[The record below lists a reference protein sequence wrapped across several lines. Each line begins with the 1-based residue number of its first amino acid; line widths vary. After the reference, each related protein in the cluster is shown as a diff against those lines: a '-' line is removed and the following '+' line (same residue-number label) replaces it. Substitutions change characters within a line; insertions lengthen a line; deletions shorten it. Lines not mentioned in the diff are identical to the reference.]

1 MRRVTYVLALAAVS
15 FAASAC
21 TPGGNQPTTPP
32 GGDECQIK
40 SDNEKGP
47 GYPYDLAQYETVVAP
62 LLVAQCGTAGCHA
75 ATSTTPGNGGFS
87 VYANT
92 AKGQCGFAQT
102 FNSLSLNINTSIPD
116 QSQVITAL
124 NGNDP
129 LHPLQGAAAAS
140 SVTTLLAYATAAQ
153 AALGGGN
160 GNQNVPP
167 NSVPFDYA
175 VYQNT
180 IQPILDSSGG
190 RGCALSGCH
199 LAPAGAAGLNLTPN
213 AANGSAE
220 QLASF
225 NSLILKA
232 SLQVEPASTTFYVR
246 ATTAHNGGASTVVSS
261 NEAAAILDWITKAK
275 ALNNGGSTPTGCEPT
290 SSFNVAVFRDDI
302 QPVLFGDLGQAAGCA
317 LDACHGADRTGGA
330 LVIKRTNTAEQNLAS
345 FACFVNLQNPVAS
358 QILACPLGLTGPN
371 GCKKGNH
378 PGQDVFQGAQ
388 DPNFQRVLS
397 YLYAAKTVQ
406 TPLDF
411 AFFARNINPIFNDV
425 NSVQNGVTNFTCA
438 EATSC
443 HGIQVVGQAP
453 PNGSNFPILANLSD
467 KASLSFNFSSAI
479 NFTNFLTPEGSS
491 LFLYPTNEIADTVN
505 NIFAT
510 GLPHPG
516 GEDFAVD
523 SSQALAILKWAKG
536 LRPDGQGFLLD
547 WLVAG
552 DYAANDITTQTVI
565 AENTLTPAIFDADG
579 AAQFN
584 QGVWDGFFSQA
595 QDVDLNLVFNRA
607 AASQRIVY
615 AVAYVINTTGVDI
628 DAQVTIKTDDAVKL
642 YVGNTPVLQANNAA
656 NGTTALAHFPAFSST
671 TGSTRI
677 LIKLFQPLNVNN
689 LKFSVQ
695 LADQFGNPLT
705 DQTGELVIKLSPDGG
720 I

>member
-1 MRRVTYVLALAAVS
+1 VS

-21 TPGGNQPTTPP
+21 TPGGNQPTVDP
-32 GGDECQIK
+32 GNSECQIK

-62 LLVAQCGTAGCHA
+62 LLVAQCGSAGCHA

-116 QSQVITAL
+116 QSPVITAL
-124 NGNDP
+124 NGNDA
-129 LHPLQGAAAAS
+129 LLPLQGAAAAN
-140 SVTTLLAYATAAQ
+140 SVTTLLAYAKAAQ
-153 AALGGGN
+153 AALGGG
-160 GNQNVPP
+160 GGSDMYPP
-167 NSVPFDYA
+167 SSVPFDYT
-175 VYQNT
+175 VYQTT
-180 IQPILDSSGG
+180 IQPILDGSGG

-199 LAPAGAAGLNLTPN
+199 GAPNGSAGLNLTAN

-232 SLQVEPASTTFYVR
+232 SLQVDPASTTFYVR
-246 ATTAHNGGASTVVSS
+246 ATTLHGGGGSTVVSS

-275 ALNNGGSTPTGCEPT
+275 ALNNGGSTPTGCEPV

-345 FACFVNLQNPVAS
+345 FACFVNLQNPIAS
-358 QILACPLGLTGPN
+358 QILACPLGQSS
-371 GCKKGNH
+371 CKKLPH

-397 YLYAAKTVQ
+397 YLYATKTVQ

-425 NSVQNGVTNFTCA
+425 ASVQNGVTNFTCA

-443 HGIQVVGQAP
+443 HGIQVIGQAP
-453 PNGSNFPILANLSD
+453 PNGSNFPIIANSSD
-467 KASLSFNFSSAI
+467 KQSLGFNFSSAI

-491 LFLYPTNEIADTVN
+491 LFLYPTNEIADTAN

-523 SSQALAILKWAKG
+523 SPQALAILKWAKG

-552 DYAANDITTQTVI
+552 DYTANDITTQTTI
-565 AENTLTPAIFDADG
+565 AEATLTPAIFDPDG

-584 QGVWDGFFSQA
+584 QGQWDGFFSQA
-595 QDVDLNLVFNRA
+595 RDVDLNLVFNRA
-607 AASQRIVY
+607 QATQRVVY

-642 YVGNTPVLQANNAA
+642 YVGNTPVLQANNASA
-656 NGTTALAHFPAFSST
+656 GTTALAHFPAFSSAS
-671 TGSTRI
+671 GSTR
-677 LIKLFQPLNVNN
+677 LLVKLFQPQNVNN